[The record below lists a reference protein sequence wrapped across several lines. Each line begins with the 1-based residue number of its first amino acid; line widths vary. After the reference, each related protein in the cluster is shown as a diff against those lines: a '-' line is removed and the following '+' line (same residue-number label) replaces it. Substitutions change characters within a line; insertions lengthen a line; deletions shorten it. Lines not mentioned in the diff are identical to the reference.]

1 LEALTT
7 LIGRFHPLL
16 VHFPIAILLMA
27 LVFELL
33 ARAKAFKNLKAAV
46 QPTLLIGAIT
56 SLFSVATGL
65 ILEQEGG
72 YDDKLLTIHKYLGI
86 STTVLS
92 FGVYFLRQR
101 IWSFDKIKR
110 RRIRLMLLIPVAVLV
125 SLTGHWGGS
134 LTHGE
139 DYFFD
144 FTDDAVTSSQK
155 LKLPPVDSLDPAV
168 MYSDVIEPIL
178 EAKCYSCHG
187 ARRQKG
193 DLRLDGKDYILRG
206 GKHGDVVTS
215 TPPDSSELYHRLL
228 LPAEDKE
235 HMPPKEKPQLSSA
248 EIDLIHSWIN
258 GGFSFEA
265 KVIDFNDHDKI
276 AAYVNA
282 IHSLQNREPLVPAD
296 EVAAADPKILK
307 QLNDNNILVVPVAQ
321 GSNYLMVNF
330 VNARSSGDEILN
342 VLTPLA
348 EQVVWLN
355 LERTKVTDEGMKTI
369 ARLSKLRTLYLNYT
383 TVGDTGIQVL
393 ENLPALS
400 YLNLVGTKVTDRSAA
415 ALGKMKQLDN
425 LYVGSTTV
433 SSQAIVDITKQNKN
447 LDIDTGKYNLP
458 LLPSDTVVHRR
469 NK

>member
-7 LIGRFHPLL
+7 LTGRFHPLL

-33 ARAKAFKNLKAAV
+33 ARTKSFKNLKAAV
-46 QPTLLIGAIT
+46 QPTLFIGAIT

-72 YDDKLLTIHKYLGI
+72 YDEKLLTIHKYLGI
-86 STTVLS
+86 STTLLS

-101 IWSFDKIKR
+101 IWSFDKVKR
-110 RRIRLMLLIPVAVLV
+110 KRVRLMLLIPVVVLV

-139 DYFFD
+139 DYFFE
-144 FTDDAVTSSQK
+144 FDDEAAASSQK
-155 LKLPPVDSLDPAV
+155 LKLPSVDCLSNAV
-168 MYSDVIEPIL
+168 MYYDVIEPIL

-193 DLRLDGKDYILRG
+193 DLRLDGREYILRG
-206 GKHGDVVTS
+206 GKHGEVVTTAPS
-215 TPPDSSELYHRLL
+215 DSSELYHRLL
-228 LPAEDKE
+228 LPAEDKK

-265 KVIDFNDHDKI
+265 KVIDFSDHHKI
-276 AAYVNA
+276 AAYVSA
-282 IHSLQNREPLVPAD
+282 IYSLQNREPLVPVE
-296 EVAAADPKILK
+296 EVAAADPKIVK
-307 QLNDNNILVVPVAQ
+307 QLNDNNILVVPVAR

-330 VNARSSGDEILN
+330 VNARSSGDEALD
-342 VLTPLA
+342 VLIPLA

-369 ARLSKLRTLYLNYT
+369 AKLSKLRTLYLNYT
-383 TVGDTGIQVL
+383 TVGDEGLQPL

-400 YLNLVGTKVTDRSAA
+400 YLNLVGTKVSDRSAVVF
-415 ALGKMKQLDN
+415 GKMKQLDN
-425 LYVGSTTV
+425 LYLGSTTV
-433 SSQAIVDITKQNKN
+433 SSHAIQEIMVQNKHI
-447 LDIDTGKYNLP
+447 DIDTGKYNLP
-458 LLPSDTVVHRR
+458 SLPGDTVIYRR
-469 NK
+469 KK

>member
-7 LIGRFHPLL
+7 LTGRFHPLL

-33 ARAKAFKNLKAAV
+33 ARTKSFKNLKAAV

-72 YDDKLLTIHKYLGI
+72 YDEKLLTIHKYLGI
-86 STTVLS
+86 STTLLS

-101 IWSFDKIKR
+101 IWSFDKVKR
-110 RRIRLMLLIPVAVLV
+110 RRVRLMLLIPVAVLV

-139 DYFFD
+139 DYFFE
-144 FTDDAVTSSQK
+144 FDDEAAASSQK
-155 LKLPPVDSLDPAV
+155 IKLPSVDSLSNAV

-193 DLRLDGKDYILRG
+193 DLRLDGREYILRG
-206 GKHGDVVTS
+206 GKQGEVVTTAPS
-215 TPPDSSELYHRLL
+215 DSSELYRRLL
-228 LPAEDKE
+228 LPAEDKK

-265 KVIDFNDHDKI
+265 KVIDFSDHDKI
-276 AAYVNA
+276 AAYVSA
-282 IHSLQNREPLVPAD
+282 IHSLQDREPLVPVE
-296 EVAAADPKILK
+296 EVAAADPKIVK

-330 VNARSSGDEILN
+330 VNARSSGDEALD

-369 ARLSKLRTLYLNYT
+369 AKLSKLRTLYLNYT
-383 TVGDTGIQVL
+383 TVGDVGVQPL
-393 ENLPALS
+393 ENLSALS
-400 YLNLVGTKVTDRSAA
+400 YLNLVGTKVSDRSAVVFA
-415 ALGKMKQLDN
+415 KMKQLDN
-425 LYVGSTTV
+425 LYLGSTTV
-433 SSQAIVDITKQNKN
+433 SSQAIQEIMVQNKN
-447 LDIDTGKYNLP
+447 IDIDTGKYNLP
-458 LLPSDTVVHRR
+458 SLPGDTVIYRR
-469 NK
+469 KK